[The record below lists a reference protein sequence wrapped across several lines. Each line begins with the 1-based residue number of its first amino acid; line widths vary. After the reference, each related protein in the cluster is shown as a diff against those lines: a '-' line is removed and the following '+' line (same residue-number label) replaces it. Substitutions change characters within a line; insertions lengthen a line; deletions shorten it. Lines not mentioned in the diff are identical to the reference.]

1 MRSTCLL
8 TAERSSIDVDLHKV
22 LISIYSI
29 DVDFD
34 KKYVK
39 RKVAFMR
46 LEKPFFVRRLHTT
59 NCTTPRGAR
68 FRCAFTHSV
77 LAQY

>member
-34 KKYVK
+34 KKYV
-39 RKVAFMR
+39 
-46 LEKPFFVRRLHTT
+46 L
-59 NCTTPRGAR
+59 
-68 FRCAFTHSV
+68 S
-77 LAQY
+77 